1 MKFVYMGKN
10 LEVSDELKQ
19 HTEKKLSKL
28 ERYFQSDVVAQVR
41 LSMERGARNIAEIT
55 ISVGNVLLRAEED
68 TNDMYISIDKAVD
81 KLNRQIRR
89 HRTKLE
95 KRLRAGA
102 FEPDAAPEA
111 VDEPEEEASYNIV
124 RVKKFAVKP
133 MNVEDAIA
141 QMELLGHAFFLFQNA
156 QMVVCLYDPH
166 RLYKQRRAAAG
177 LPMDQTGDLGTV
189 FLLDRDNKT
198 PFTHG
203 DDPFLQIRRL
213 FLTAQYTV

>member
-19 HTEKKLSKL
+19 RTEKKLSKL
-28 ERYFQSDVVAQVR
+28 ERYFQNDVVAQVR
-41 LSMERGARNIAEIT
+41 LSIERGARNIAEIT

-68 TNDMYISIDKAVD
+68 TNDMYVSIDKAVD

-102 FEPDAAPEA
+102 FEPEAAPEA
-111 VDEPEEEASYNIV
+111 AEEPEEEASYNIV

-141 QMELLGHAFFLFQNA
+141 QMELLGHNFFLFQEA
-156 QMVVCLYDPH
+156 ESEAMCVLY
-166 RLYKQRRAAAG
+166 RRSDGDYG
-177 LPMDQTGDLGTV
+177 L
-189 FLLDRDNKT
+189 
-198 PFTHG
+198 
-203 DDPFLQIRRL
+203 LQPE
-213 FLTAQYTV
+213 